1 MRTFEIG
8 KRYRDGAATFE
19 IIGRTAKTV
28 RFVMIQHAGHFNER
42 KGDEKLGWQRSIFYK
57 LLPSRSIGREKL

>member
-28 RFVMIQHAGHFNER
+28 RFVMIQHAGHFNES
-42 KGDEKLGWQRSIFYK
+42 KGRS
-57 LLPSRSIGREKL
+57 GETE